1 MNKEQAL
8 EKIQE
13 QKEHLD
19 EWQGGTEA
27 TLEIAKEILKIT
39 ERTVNA
45 TEDSPVYHNTFD
57 QIGKNIASVVGNNRK
72 HTTSFSTQAN
82 NFLVNLTPLSTSHSA
97 STLRETNAKQKK
109 LIVELKDT
117 IKQGKLNILD
127 QSKAAGIQI
136 NQHKTEMIQIAK
148 SHNEQLEFEV
158 PLRTWVKA
166 SEGYNKEG
174 VVFLRL
180 LIGLTVFSCLALVVI
195 LLQTPDTVLLMFS
208 GADKSAAIR
217 WSFTFF
223 ILIGFLAY
231 TLRAVVR
238 AMFSSFHLARDADE
252 RALLTKYYLGL
263 IRKGALEPNDRA
275 IIMQS
280 LFSRSDTGLLK
291 DDGSPTMAGD
301 LIAKMKASN

>member
-1 MNKEQAL
+1 MNKKQVL

-13 QKEHLD
+13 EKKHLD
-19 EWQGGTEA
+19 NWQGGTET
-27 TLEIAKEILKIT
+27 TLGIAKEILKIA
-39 ERTVNA
+39 ENTVTA
-45 TEDSPVYHNTFD
+45 TEDSPIYHNTFGH
-57 QIGKNIASVVGNNRK
+57 IGRDISGTIRNNRGN
-72 HTTSFSTQAN
+72 TNSFSNQAN
-82 NFLVNLTPLSTSHSA
+82 NLLVQLTPLSLSHSVN
-97 STLRETNAKQKK
+97 SLRAANAKQKK

-117 IKQGKLNILD
+117 IEQGKLAISDLD
-127 QSKAAGIQI
+127 EVARIQRG
-136 NQHKTEMIQIAK
+136 QHEKEMIQISK

-158 PLRTWVKA
+158 PLRTWIKA
-166 SEGYNKEG
+166 SEGYNKKG
-174 VVFLRL
+174 VAFLRL
-180 LIGLTVFSCLALVVI
+180 LIGLTVFSCLALVVL

-301 LIAKMKASN
+301 LIAKMKVS